1 MQKSSIALFH
11 AVCFGVALIL
21 VGRCVRIYYVD
32 EDVSQVEYHDFH
44 DSKDHIYPSIS
55 MCIKNPILEPKYWMD
70 VFGASNL
77 EASTN
82 LTEKCWNNFY
92 KKFGKKGAGKF
103 GPFNQTKRPGEWL
116 STRAGKIR
124 MNYVNLLEGKTF
136 DKECFE
142 ITKLKLEDY
151 FQIDYD
157 KVSKGLEGNLKTISV
172 MLKSNGRINWNI
184 INGSLVMVEAILM
197 DRGLNKG
204 MNDKVWGIDKIQ
216 DGKEDL
222 EKDAIAKI
230 RYPEI
235 YVSKRQKLEKC
246 YSFNLPYIPNEKIE
260 EFQLYFKPDLFLNVK
275 NNKSK
280 MIFNPSQESKAS
292 ISFHYPHQIGKS
304 LSTSSGWTSKYNEEV
319 KRYRRKFYLAN
330 LEVLSRRNKRVYPC
344 IEGNYDEA
352 LIQNAIDKFKCKPIF
367 IKQDP
372 EAKLCR
378 TKESFLNFYNMINYP
393 KKTPDPPC
401 IGLRSMYEWHG
412 EEKELGT
419 DGFFTTKRVIYD
431 IKFTDDFYKK
441 IVYHQAYTVESLIG
455 NSGGYIG
462 KKIV

>member
-55 MCIKNPILEPKYWMD
+55 MCIKNPILEPKYWID

-77 EASTN
+77 EASAN

-103 GPFNQTKRPGEWL
+103 GPFNQTKRPGEWM

-124 MNYVNLLEGKTF
+124 MNYVNLLKGKTF

-157 KVSKGLEGNLKTISV
+157 KISKGLEGNLKTISV
-172 MLKSNGRINWNI
+172 MLKSSGRINWNI

-197 DRGLNKG
+197 KRGLNNG
-204 MNDKVWGIDKIQ
+204 INDKVWGTDKIQ

-280 MIFNPSQESKAS
+280 MIFNPSQESMAS
-292 ISFHYPHQIGKS
+292 ISFHYPHLFQFAYH
-304 LSTSSGWTSKYNEEV
+304 YN
-319 KRYRRKFYLAN
+319 K
-330 LEVLSRRNKRVYPC
+330 
-344 IEGNYDEA
+344 
-352 LIQNAIDKFKCKPIF
+352 
-367 IKQDP
+367 
-372 EAKLCR
+372 
-378 TKESFLNFYNMINYP
+378 KESHLEYW
-393 KKTPDPPC
+393 K
-401 IGLRSMYEWHG
+401 
-412 EEKELGT
+412 
-419 DGFFTTKRVIYD
+419 
-431 IKFTDDFYKK
+431 
-441 IVYHQAYTVESLIG
+441 
-455 NSGGYIG
+455 
-462 KKIV
+462 